1 MSLKILCVSHSVT
14 KPFFLLLLLFFF
26 CKFMWV
32 HFLYHS
38 MRRDNTSYFCV
49 FSYSMWAECV
59 DWSRCV
65 SMLKRVHI
73 PLILVIH
80 VLWCIQLMNMMCVR
94 VWMYE
99 SSSVCSE
106 KKKVHLNLNSRTSF
120 EISLGIYFC
129 PTLIPRNFTVFIN
142 T

>member
-1 MSLKILCVSHSVT
+1 MFLIALPNHFS
-14 KPFFLLLLLFFF
+14 FFFFFFF

-32 HFLYHS
+32 HFS
-38 MRRDNTSYFCV
+38 VMRRDNTSYFCV

-59 DWSRCV
+59 NWSRCV

-73 PLILVIH
+73 PLIFVIH
-80 VLWCIQLMNMMCVR
+80 VLGCIQLMNMMCVR
-94 VWMYE
+94 VWMYM
-99 SSSVCSE
+99 SPAACAQE
-106 KKKVHLNLNSRTSF
+106 KKLHLNLNSRTSF
-120 EISLGIYFC
+120 KISLGIYFC